1 MAERLKNMKKEKKI
15 GKATLWTGSI
25 AAAFVAAIAVFAV
38 MLQMEKNIL
47 TKYEK
52 GDIYVAYEQIPKG
65 QMITEENYSDYL
77 IPKKIEISCIP
88 ETALSNAEQI
98 SGLMAAIDIDPGTL
112 LTQGMF
118 RKLDTVLETMKEPVI
133 AGFKAEDIYQ
143 VVSGVLRTGD
153 YVHIYAVTE
162 EGNVEQVW
170 QKIFVQQVFDG
181 AGNTIPN
188 TDTATAA
195 QRINI
200 YLDKADVEQFYSELA
215 KGSLRVVKVCE

>member
-1 MAERLKNMKKEKKI
+1 MKKEKKA
-15 GKATLWTGSI
+15 GKAALWTGSI

-52 GDIYVAYEQIPKG
+52 GNIYVACERIPKG
-65 QMITEENYSDYL
+65 QMITEENYTEYL
-77 IPKKIEISCIP
+77 VQREIEISCIP
-88 ETALSNAEQI
+88 ETALSSAEQI
-98 SGLMAAIDIDPGTL
+98 NGLVTASDIDPETL

-118 RKLDTVLETMKEPVI
+118 RELDTVMETMKEPVI

-200 YLDKADVEQFYSELA
+200 YLDKTDVEHFYSELA